1 MENYELENR
10 VYSKDEI
17 VNLCN
22 KVFLML
28 GDYENEYT
36 YELKNNMHLISDVDI
51 AHIYS
56 IVKKSITV
64 FDLFDFL
71 SYKITFRNEDIDDDS
86 ILPIL
91 LIKDNEDGM
100 IESKGIT
107 YKWSLRKDYLNR
119 LRHDVSLKE
128 SIDIIETSTDRYST
142 YAGRKEIFGIY
153 KDSIFVVIECE
164 YLDGKVI
171 RIISFRESNEDEWEE
186 AKNVNERNNKK
197 I

>member
-56 IVKKSITV
+56 IVKKNITV

-119 LRHDVSLKE
+119 LRHNVSLKE
-128 SIDIIETSTDRYST
+128 SIGIIETSTDRYST